1 MIDNIISLNFY
12 NYLKEDDYLSLFKTR
27 KEFYSLLDDN
37 IYRILLIN
45 KFSTDFVKDV
55 RPIIISWKD
64 CYTRIKIFEN
74 TLDKMDCPRW
84 NYCDYNVYWN
94 YIKKKRNLICNRD
107 KLYRNYY
114 NNYYKNKKYYKNKN
128 IIN

>member
-1 MIDNIISLNFY
+1 MVDKIISLNLY
-12 NYLKEDDYLSLFKTR
+12 NYLKDDDYLSLFKTR

-45 KFSTDFVKDV
+45 KFSVDFVKDV

-74 TLDKMDCPRW
+74 TLDKMDCPQW
-84 NYCDYNVYWN
+84 NHYDYNVYWN
-94 YIKKKRNLICNRD
+94 YIKKKRNLIYNRH

-114 NNYYKNKKYYKNKN
+114 SNYYKNKN

>member
-1 MIDNIISLNFY
+1 MIDNIVSLNLY
-12 NYLKEDDYLSLFKTR
+12 NYLKDDDYLSLFKTR

-37 IYRILLIN
+37 IYRILLTN
-45 KFSTDFVKDV
+45 KFSVDFVKDV

-64 CYTRIKIFEN
+64 CYTRIKIFES
-74 TLDKMDCPRW
+74 TIDKMYYPRW
-84 NYCDYNVYWN
+84 NHNDYNLYWN
-94 YIKKKRNLICNRD
+94 YIKKKRNHICNRD

-114 NNYYKNKKYYKNKN
+114 KNKN

>member
-1 MIDNIISLNFY
+1 MIYNIISLNFY
-12 NYLKEDDYLSLFKTR
+12 NYLKDDDYFSLFKTR

-84 NYCDYNVYWN
+84 NHYDYNVYWN
-94 YIKKKRNLICNRD
+94 YIKKKRNLIYNRD

-114 NNYYKNKKYYKNKN
+114 SNYYKNKN